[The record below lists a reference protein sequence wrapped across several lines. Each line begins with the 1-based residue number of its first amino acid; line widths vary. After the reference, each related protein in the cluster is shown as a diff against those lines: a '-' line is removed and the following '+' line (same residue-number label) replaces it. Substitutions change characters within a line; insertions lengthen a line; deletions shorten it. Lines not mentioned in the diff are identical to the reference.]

1 MFSIQYVKNLR
12 SDFLLRL
19 LQNSPLYL
27 SVAYLHFSCWISIRD
42 GLIWAFVAPVLIIMT
57 VSLHVDLFYIT
68 FFNKP

>member
-1 MFSIQYVKNLR
+1 MFSIQYFKNLR

-27 SVAYLHFSCWISIRD
+27 SLACLHFSCWISIRD

-57 VSLHVDLFYIT
+57 VSLHVDLYYIT
-68 FFNKP
+68 FLLK